1 MRLQVC
7 VCGAVS
13 FAIPGADVLA
23 NITPKDVVPGLRT
36 ELLRN
41 SALEFDRQIRNT
53 TLRIQNVGFQKR
65 LRWTSL
71 QAAGARPAM
80 VRPRMV
86 VFQGNGQDEFPQ
98 QQPGAEPGIQ
108 QAGIFAEPS
117 QASIF
122 SVDTLYDRSGI
133 YVQLA
138 HHGRWQ

>member
-1 MRLQVC
+1 MRLQVW
-7 VCGAVS
+7 VRGVVS

-23 NITPKDVVPGLRT
+23 NITPKDVVASLRT

-53 TLRIQNVGFQKR
+53 TLRIQNVGLQNR

-80 VRPRMV
+80 VEPRTV
-86 VFQGNGQDEFPQ
+86 ILQGDGQDEFPQ

-108 QAGIFAEPS
+108 QAGIFAKPAEP
-117 QASIF
+117 
-122 SVDTLYDRSGI
+122 TY
-133 YVQLA
+133 LA
-138 HHGRWQ
+138 